1 MNWLRT
7 YQQKRRFDQTPE
19 PKPEKKTGK
28 SKRRFVV
35 HKHHA
40 RNLHYDF
47 RIEANGVLKSWAVP
61 KGLSTSLISTAT
73 ARPRGYCESR
83 RRESPFMD

>member
-7 YQQKRRFDQTPE
+7 YEQKRRFDQTPE
-19 PKPEKKTGK
+19 PKPEKKDEK

-35 HKHHA
+35 HKHRA

-47 RIEANGVLKSWAVP
+47 RIEANGVLKVVGRSQRAFD
-61 KGLSTSLISTAT
+61 LSDFNSYGAAKRVL
-73 ARPRGYCESR
+73 
-83 RRESPFMD
+83 